1 MSICNIVLVGWGGG
15 ESCSLIIVSLLQ
27 QRHCSSSGLAST
39 GFRSWSCQFST
50 VHKYEVFLLWRNVY
64 WLLWEVLSW
73 TLETSLFVVLFWCFE
88 TNKTVRMSVLLS
100 LCGSVIMSLHWRK
113 VSSGWF
119 TVLDLRFIYR
129 TAAHSPQLD
138 WIGQQSIRYLESTG
152 SNLRYPPLPTLV
164 WVWWGCILRL
174 EVFTW
179 GRCDKAHWS
188 SLGLFWMGSLWQLWT
203 MQFTAW
209 LKPHD
214 SGVWREN
221 NRLK

>member
-1 MSICNIVLVGWGGG
+1 MGGWWKLLPYNCLAPPTATLLLFWIGFNWFSILKLSIFNSSQIRGILAVTECLLV
-15 ESCSLIIVSLLQ
+15 VV
-27 QRHCSSSGLAST
+27 RSSQLDFGNFA
-39 GFRSWSCQFST
+39 F
-50 VHKYEVFLLWRNVY
+50 
-64 WLLWEVLSW
+64 
-73 TLETSLFVVLFWCFE
+73 FVVLFWCFE